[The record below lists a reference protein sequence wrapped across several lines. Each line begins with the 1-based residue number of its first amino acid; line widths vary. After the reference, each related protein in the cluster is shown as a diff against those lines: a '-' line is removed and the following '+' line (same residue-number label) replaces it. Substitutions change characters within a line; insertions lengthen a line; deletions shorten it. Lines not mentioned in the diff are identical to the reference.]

1 MSELIEIKETQERVI
16 LAAVQTGSGEDA
28 KSCLEELGELVKTAG
43 AAVAGTVIQNRE
55 HIHPGTYLR

>member
-28 KSCLEELGELVKTAG
+28 KSCLE
-43 AAVAGTVIQNRE
+43 
-55 HIHPGTYLR
+55 